1 MGMDGHTFHGSWRDL
16 DICCSTAMIRK
27 YNDEATITVAV
38 GTIHKRKN

>member
-1 MGMDGHTFHGSWRDL
+1 MRDYWRDL

-27 YNDEATITVAV
+27 YNDEATITVTV